1 MMIRWMIYLGLL
13 IFAAYESVVFE
24 DAAVTMFF
32 VAALLLFVLLL
43 LLLLIQRQ
51 MLKVSMKIP
60 VPAAEKNKGVQLLFR
75 LENRLPFLIGSIHAE
90 IICLSHFTG
99 KKEKYAVSFD
109 NGRKQ
114 GTAVTTV
121 CQISGDNCGKM
132 HVFAGRIRIW
142 DIFHLF
148 CLTKKVNLTGE
159 ITILPQIYDTAAAI
173 SAGVRHFAGETE
185 EDEPEAAGHDASQ
198 TYQIRPY
205 RPGDRLQ
212 TVHWKL
218 TARNDELYVREAG
231 EPICLAIGIFI
242 DFYAASKAEKQHMA
256 ALIEAALSVSNA
268 LLEQNCRHFI
278 VWYDLEGRHLCKQ
291 RISKIEDIYEVTG
304 YLMSAACYDEN
315 MDLKVMYKEA
325 FPYGLYAADIIL
337 RLSGDIL
344 TADEPVGHFDEKD
357 METSMGKC
365 MLRV

>member
-32 VAALLLFVLLL
+32 VAALLLFVLLF

-60 VPAAEKNKGVQLLFR
+60 VPAAEKNKGVQLLFG
-75 LENRLPFLIGSIHAE
+75 LENSLPFLIGSIHAE

-114 GTAVTTV
+114 GRTVTTA
-121 CQISGDNCGKM
+121 CQIFGDNCGKM
-132 HVFAGRIRIW
+132 QVFAGRIQIW

-173 SAGVRHFAGETE
+173 SEGVRHFAGETE
-185 EDEPEAAGHDASQ
+185 EDEPEAAGHDATQ

-231 EPICLAIGIFI
+231 EPICLAVGIFI

-256 ALIEAALSVSNA
+256 ALIEAVLSVSNA

-278 VWYDLEGRHLCKQ
+278 VWYDAEAKKLSKQ
-291 RISKIEDIYEVTG
+291 RISKIDDIYALMS
-304 YLMSAACYDEN
+304 YLMSASCYEGFV
-315 MDLKVMYKEA
+315 DLKEMYKEA
-325 FPYGLYAADIIL
+325 FPYGLYAADITL
-337 RLSGDIL
+337 KLSGEIL
-344 TADEPVGHFDEKD
+344 TNE
-357 METSMGKC
+357 ETAGYFNAANIRKSMSEC
-365 MLRV
+365 LIRI

>member
-121 CQISGDNCGKM
+121 CQIFGDNCGKM
-132 HVFAGRIRIW
+132 HVFAGRIQIW

-173 SAGVRHFAGETE
+173 SEGVRHFAGETE

-231 EPICLAIGIFI
+231 EPICLAVGIFI

-304 YLMSAACYDEN
+304 YLMSAA
-315 MDLKVMYKEA
+315 
-325 FPYGLYAADIIL
+325 
-337 RLSGDIL
+337 
-344 TADEPVGHFDEKD
+344 
-357 METSMGKC
+357 
-365 MLRV
+365 